1 MKKSIERDSKLELI
15 RIFSMLFIVSSHYV
29 LHGGI
34 VNEVTGFD
42 FNGLTSDFL
51 YIGGKIGANLFIML
65 SGYLLCDCIYKT
77 ERLLKTAL
85 ITLFYSTIGLLLGL
99 IVFNDISVIDIIKSF
114 FPIITDRYWFVTTYF
129 LILVFMPYLNY
140 AIIILNKKQLEFL
153 LLLGFVLWCFIPTFF
168 NQDLNF
174 SNFIWFIFLYILGS
188 GMKKY
193 KFLYVDTAKSFI
205 ISLVFYLLIFI
216 SIQLLKLCSLQSEF
230 FETKIYFFTNSH
242 SILTFFFTVFFFNGM
257 LSLKSFTNYWIN
269 KVAKATFAI
278 YLIHDNDFIREWL
291 WKDLLKVSDYRHSSI
306 FIWHYIFSILLIF
319 LIGVILEILREVVF
333 KMLLEDKI
341 KKISTNC
348 NLILRKFFPE

>member
-1 MKKSIERDSKLELI
+1 MNKSIERDSKLELI
-15 RIFSMLFIVSSHYV
+15 RIFSMLFIVSSHYI
-29 LHGGI
+29 LHGGL

-42 FNGLTSDFL
+42 LNGLTSDFL

-77 ERLLKTAL
+77 ERLLKIVL
-85 ITLFYSTIGLLLGL
+85 ITLFYSIIGLQIGL
-99 IVFNDISVIDIIKSF
+99 IVINDISVIDIIKSF

-140 AIIILNKKQLEFL
+140 AISVLKKEQLEFI

-174 SNFIWFIFLYILGS
+174 SIFVWFIFLYILGA
-188 GMKKY
+188 GIKKY
-193 KFLYVDTAKSFI
+193 KFLYLDTAKSFI
-205 ISLVFYLLIFI
+205 MSVVLYLLIFL
-216 SIQLLKLCSLQSEF
+216 SIQLLKLCSLQNEF

-242 SILTFFFTVFFFNGM
+242 SILVFFFTVFFFNGM
-257 LSLKSFTNYWIN
+257 LSLKSFTNYWVN

-291 WKDLLKVSDYRHSSI
+291 WKDILKVNHFRNSSI
-306 FIWHYIFSILLIF
+306 FIWHYIFSILLVF
-319 LIGVILEILREVVF
+319 FIGIILEILREVAF
-333 KMLLEDKI
+333 DILLEDKI
-341 KKISTNC
+341 KKISTDC
-348 NLILRKFFPE
+348 NRILRKFFPE